1 MEVNQLLSVL
11 QAHDTKLSLQLILF
25 FFATNLT
32 NLFMNM
38 NKFKRKQIE
47 VVSVNVEHAWMCW
60 RSGKPMEGS

>member
-47 VVSVNVEHAWMCW
+47 VVSVNVEHA
-60 RSGKPMEGS
+60 